1 MFYCETYYVRFNCYD
16 TKRKYIKLMASMEI
30 SHITEQHCVL
40 LPAVRLCDMATQCSA
55 IFILCLL
62 TENVETIYLFRM
74 TIFEISGAILMQMKK
89 LFY

>member
-1 MFYCETYYVRFNCYD
+1 
-16 TKRKYIKLMASMEI
+16 MASMEI

-74 TIFEISGAILMQMKK
+74 TIFEISGAILMQKK
-89 LFY
+89 KTVLLDFDLMRKLTSAYLLFTGSWSS